1 MAKYWEEFNE
11 FYDAFIE
18 DIDFYYSKP
27 SALRK
32 KQAIAEFP
40 SLSPAIQKVRTE
52 LTKYGG

>member
-32 KQAIAEFP
+32 KQAVAEFP
-40 SLSPAIQKVRTE
+40 SLSPAI
-52 LTKYGG
+52 